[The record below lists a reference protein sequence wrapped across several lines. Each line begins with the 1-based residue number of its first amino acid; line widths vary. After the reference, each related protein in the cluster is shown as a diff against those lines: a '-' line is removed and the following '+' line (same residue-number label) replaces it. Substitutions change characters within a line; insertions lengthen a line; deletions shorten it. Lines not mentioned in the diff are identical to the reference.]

1 MSQERGDLIFVEVE
15 AKLVY
20 GEFLAATVALAHI
33 PDRHPEGVLRRLSF
47 EFIGSWKDDAKKLSV
62 NFR

>member
-47 EFIGSWKDDAKKLSV
+47 EFIGS
-62 NFR
+62 